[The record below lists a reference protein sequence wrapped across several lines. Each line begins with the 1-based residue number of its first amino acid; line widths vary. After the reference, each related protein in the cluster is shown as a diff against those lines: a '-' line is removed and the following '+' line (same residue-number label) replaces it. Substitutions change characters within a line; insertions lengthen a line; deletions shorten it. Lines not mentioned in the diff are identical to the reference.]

1 MTGES
6 EKSQLLGVVLVLL
19 GALAIGI
26 MPSAAKIAY
35 QEGAN
40 PLGAILLRSLVG
52 FFGIGVYLLLR
63 KGSFNIGW
71 PAFRFSSLTGVMQ
84 SLNSIGI
91 MGSVAFIDVSL
102 AVLVIFCFPFW
113 VIIYNH
119 FWGQVRMTPI
129 VSLCFIVA
137 IAGLGLAL
145 GVKID
150 SIDGTGLWLAVMGMF
165 SMAMMVITVSRA
177 SDKIGAIPAN
187 FFMTGW
193 TSVYFLLIVWLAPEL
208 GWIDAASYPESTKGW
223 WAILATGVSFT
234 LGYVLF
240 FLGAVIIGSN
250 RASMLSISE
259 PILIILVAIFL
270 VDEWLSPVQW
280 LGLMLVIAS
289 LVVIELPGIRAKPGA
304 S

>member
-1 MTGES
+1 MTSES
-6 EKSQLLGVVLVLL
+6 EKNQLLGVVLVLL

-40 PLGAILLRSLVG
+40 PLAAILLRSLVG
-52 FFGIGVYLLLR
+52 VLGIGVYLLLR
-63 KGSFNIGW
+63 KSSFNIGW
-71 PAFRFSSLTGVMQ
+71 PAFRFSSFTGVLQ

-91 MGSVAFIDVSL
+91 MGSVAYIDVSL

-119 FWGQVRMTPI
+119 FWGQSRMTPLI
-129 VSLCFIVA
+129 TLCFIVA

-145 GVKID
+145 GVKMDSID
-150 SIDGTGLWLAVMGMF
+150 SIGLSLAVLGMF
-165 SMAMMVITVSRA
+165 SMAAMVITVSRA
-177 SDKIGAIPAN
+177 SGNIGPITAN

-193 TSVYFLLIVWLAPEL
+193 TTFYFLLIVWLAPEF
-208 GWIDAASYPESTKGW
+208 GGIEAASYPESTKGW
-223 WAILATGVSFT
+223 LAILATGISFT

-240 FLGAVIIGSN
+240 FLGAVIIGST
-250 RASMLSISE
+250 RASMLSIAE
-259 PILIILVAIFL
+259 PILIILVAIL
-270 VDEWLSPVQW
+270 LIDEWLSPIQW
-280 LGLMLVIAS
+280 LGLMLVVAS
-289 LVVIELPGIRAKPGA
+289 LVVIELPGKKTKPRA

>member
-1 MTGES
+1 MTGELD
-6 EKSQLLGVVLVLL
+6 KSQLLGVVLVLL

-208 GWIDAASYPESTKGW
+208 GWIDAASYPESGKGW
-223 WAILATGVSFT
+223 LAILATGISFT

-240 FLGAVIIGSN
+240 FLGAVIIGST

-289 LVVIELPGIRAKPGA
+289 LVVIELPGIRNSPKA

>member
-1 MTGES
+1 MIG
-6 EKSQLLGVVLVLL
+6 KSDNNQLFGIVLVLL

-40 PLGAILLRSLVG
+40 PLGAILLRSLIGVL
-52 FFGIGVYLLLR
+52 GIGVYILLR
-63 KGSFNIGW
+63 KDSFNIGW
-71 PAFRFSSLTGVMQ
+71 PAFRFSSFTGVMQ

-119 FWGQVRMTPI
+119 FWGQTRMTSI
-129 VSLCFIVA
+129 VALCFVAA

-165 SMAMMVITVSRA
+165 SMAAMVITVSRA
-177 SDKIGAIPAN
+177 SENIGPIPAN

-193 TSVYFLLIVWLAPEL
+193 TSIYFLVIVWLAPEL
-208 GWIDAASYPESTKGW
+208 GWMDAASYPESTKGW
-223 WAILATGVSFT
+223 LAILATGISFT

-240 FLGAVIIGSN
+240 FLGAVIIGST

-289 LVVIELPGIRAKPGA
+289 LLVIELPSIRVRPKV